1 MKGFGQIAVCNG
13 AAKNQRDFTIPNA
26 SSHMAICV
34 CVSVCMCGCC
44 GLSAAAAAALWGVRL
59 VVPHGRHLTMG
70 RKTPTIRE
78 YPLSTPPSPPLP
90 GNAFK
95 QQFNSSFAC
104 LLLFVEAFAF
114 AFCLCSSMCGEFL
127 PPSSI
132 YGNCAIFFN
141 AIGGVFSLFFL
152 LFFVVIP
159 TSVWPDRL

>member
-1 MKGFGQIAVCNG
+1 MRQKIKGILQYPMPAH
-13 AAKNQRDFTIPNA
+13 TWLY
-26 SSHMAICV
+26 MCV
-34 CVSVCMCGCC
+34 CVCVCGCC
-44 GLSAAAAAALWGVRL
+44 GLSAAAAALWGVRL
-59 VVPHGRHLTMG
+59 VVPPGRHLTMG

-152 LFFVVIP
+152 SFFPRSVFLFCCYSNF
-159 TSVWPDRL
+159 SLAWPALEQA